1 MQQNLYGTDEIA
13 QDLME
18 NAQVWVVVG
27 LGQDQTRA
35 AYGVARFLQKK
46 GKQIVPVHPRGLE
59 VLGQPGFKT
68 LAEAKAAVGKIDIVD
83 FFVASSRVGEIMQQ
97 AIDLELPALWLQLDV
112 VDEAKAQAAIDAGIS
127 VIMNRCP
134 AIEWPRLMAGQEL

>member
-1 MQQNLYGTDEIA
+1 
-13 QDLME
+13 
-18 NAQVWVVVG
+18 
-27 LGQDQTRA
+27 
-35 AYGVARFLQKK
+35 VARFLQNK

-68 LAEAKAAVGKIDIVD
+68 LAEAKAAVGKIDVVD

-112 VDEAKAQAAIDAGIS
+112 VDEDKAQAAIEAGIA

-134 AIEWPRLMAGQEL
+134 AIEWPRLMAGREL

>member
-1 MQQNLYGTDEIA
+1 MQQNLYGTDEMA

-35 AYGVARFLQKK
+35 AYGVARFLQNK
-46 GKQIVPVHPRGLE
+46 GKQIVPVHPRALE

-68 LAEAKAAVGKIDIVD
+68 LAEAKAAVGKIDVVD

-112 VDEAKAQAAIDAGIS
+112 VDEEKAQAAIDAGIA

-134 AIEWPRLMAGQEL
+134 AIEWPRLMAGREL